1 MLANCFGHCNTLM
14 TWEPLKLILRNY
26 QSISSEK
33 NFTIKIM
40 NDVTLTDNGT
50 AIVGGKEYKVRGF
63 DHAGHEAIV
72 IHDLDLISYDE
83 GDNWKE
89 LD

>member
-1 MLANCFGHCNTLM
+1 M
-14 TWEPLKLILRNY
+14 TWEPLKLILANC

-40 NDVTLTDNGT
+40 NDIKLTDNGN
-50 AIVGGKEYKVRGF
+50 AIVGGKEYEVRGF

-72 IHDLDLISYDE
+72 IHELDLISYDE

>member
-1 MLANCFGHCNTLM
+1 M
-14 TWEPLKLILRNY
+14 TWEPLKLILANC

-40 NDVTLTDNGT
+40 HDIKLTDNGN
-50 AIVGGKEYKVRGF
+50 AIVGGGGREYEVTGF
-63 DHAGHEAIV
+63 DHAGHEVLV

-83 GDNWKE
+83 GDTWE
-89 LD
+89 EMD

>member
-1 MLANCFGHCNTLM
+1 M

-33 NFTIKIM
+33 NFTIKTM

-50 AIVGGKEYKVRGF
+50 AIVGGKEYEVRGF

-72 IHDLDLISYDE
+72 IHELDLISYDE